1 MSARNLF
8 HCLFVG
14 KDHIPEDHRKLK
26 RNQSPHVLPS
36 VIVKQ
41 KKNNGA
47 KLKYENH
54 SGLYDFM
61 ESLKNKTQK
70 HDCLLHTLA
79 IHIIGNSP

>member
-8 HCLFVG
+8 HCLLVE

-26 RNQSPHVLPS
+26 RNQSPRVLPS
-36 VIVKQ
+36 AITKQ
-41 KKNNGA
+41 KKNNNA
-47 KLKYENH
+47 KLKHENH

-70 HDCLLHTLA
+70 RDCLLHTLT
-79 IHIIGNSP
+79 INIIGNSP